1 LREALA
7 TLDPSYRFLA
17 LTTVTDELAEVYAMT
32 YQAQRE
38 FEAEGIRDFSSLIT
52 ITPEVGRPKF
62 PFLGF

>member
-1 LREALA
+1 MREALA
-7 TLDPSYRFLA
+7 TLDPSYRFRA

-38 FEAEGIRDFSSLIT
+38 FEVEGIRDFSSLIT